1 LTGGVGY
8 YFMTYENTTEWHT
21 IFLSEAYFRSTY
33 NFKQKSNQIGYH
45 FGAGFDF
52 KFSTSLVVT
61 IDALY
66 RILDHAELESLDLS
80 DEFYITW
87 EYMQGFLQ
95 EPITEPFDYQLSK
108 ANLNG
113 VSVRLGMKFKF

>member
-1 LTGGVGY
+1 
-8 YFMTYENTTEWHT
+8 MTYENTTEWHT

-45 FGAGFDF
+45 FGVGFDF

-113 VSVRLGMKFKF
+113 VSVRLGLKFKF